1 MLGARKALKL
11 PMFLIFK
18 LNWILFHFICV
29 SVCMMSIWSWQENF
43 MELALLPLCRFQWS
57 NSDHQVCMAG
67 IFSHWAISPA
77 PRFLDHRAGL
87 QSGVTAPEC
96 EGYIFS
102 PLGLEPFISN
112 AALHLVM
119 PRSWEVSQGISLR
132 SSPVIWQIARRHG
145 WNLWIYRDFIIV
157 ALLLVVGVVV
167 IGLSSS
173 SLTPKVL
180 PSVCT
185 KLPITLARANPIR
198 CSTLGNSHKGRCGGC
213 LCSS

>member
-1 MLGARKALKL
+1 MCL
-11 PMFLIFK
+11 
-18 LNWILFHFICV
+18 
-29 SVCMMSIWSWQENF
+29 SVWWAYEADRRTLWSWLFYPYVGFNDPTQITRF
-43 MELALLPLCRFQWS
+43 AWRVPLATEPS
-57 NSDHQVCMAG
+57 
-67 IFSHWAISPA
+67 ISSA

-87 QSGVTAPEC
+87 QSGVTAPES

-119 PRSWEVSQGISLR
+119 PRSWEDSQGISLR
-132 SSPVIWQIARRHG
+132 SSPVIWQIARRHR
-145 WNLWIYRDFIIV
+145 WNLWIYRDFVIV
-157 ALLLVVGVVV
+157 ALLLLLVGVVV

-198 CSTLGNSHKGRCGGC
+198 CSTLGNSHKGKRGGC